1 MTESV
6 PLKSNTE
13 KQNNSKF
20 GVGDLNVN
28 EDTNDDSLSHNH
40 QNSSASSLKDL
51 FLQLIR
57 GYHVGRQGRF
67 TIFCGPSL
75 LREITV
81 QTLPQE

>member
-13 KQNNSKF
+13 KQNISKF

-28 EDTNDDSLSHNH
+28 EDTNDDSHSHNH